1 MNSNLLILGAGQYG
15 QVAKEIAESMG
26 CFEKIDFLDDHSEIA
41 IDKLGN
47 YEMYSQEYSYAIVA
61 IGNAD
66 IRLEY
71 IRKLEE
77 ALFKIAILVSPR
89 AYVSPSAQLM
99 KGTIVEPM
107 AVVNANAV
115 VEIGERAFYQCENLN
130 GSCAG
135 AIVNHNVTVGD
146 GCLLQCGSIVAAG
159 TLMKMK
165 KTLGYNE
172 VLRDSDVPIGKCT
185 QTGSN
190 YKLEDGCSV

>member
-115 VEIGERAFYQCENLN
+115 VEIGVII
-130 GSCAG
+130 CAG